1 MLYEHISKSRKNLH
15 EINPITSFPL
25 LTCYSTPLFSLSPV
39 LLMTSLLLATPSAEE
54 CTPKRP
60 SAPSTP
66 KTLKT
71 TVEISKHFM
80 KKLGHAADQVELSN
94 NVLVSVIATMTSHG
108 GGDIQYISLLS
119 FISNIFERSN
129 LVSEYAKECR
139 QEDLDHCH
147 RSHEQTHLVIVY
159 KIPYRRAR
167 AWPSGCIGQV
177 RL

>member
-1 MLYEHISKSRKNLH
+1 MLYKHISKSRKNLH
-15 EINPITSFPL
+15 KINPITSFPL

-39 LLMTSLLLATPSAEE
+39 LLMTSLLLA
-54 CTPKRP
+54 
-60 SAPSTP
+60 APSTP

-108 GGDIQYISLLS
+108 GGDIKYISLLS

-139 QEDLDHCH
+139 QEDLDHYH
-147 RSHEQTHLVIVY
+147 RSHQQTHLVIVY

-177 RL
+177 RF